1 MVYLKGELYFHVD
14 TFFTYLIVICK
25 YLQYD
30 NSYNKLCQAYNIYL
44 MYMYKFCHT
53 SVNYFISTTTPPF
66 NTFFPNVYITLTTY

>member
-1 MVYLKGELYFHVD
+1 M
-14 TFFTYLIVICK
+14 

-44 MYMYKFCHT
+44 MYMYKFFHT

>member
-1 MVYLKGELYFHVD
+1 MKFQAFHV
-14 TFFTYLIVICK
+14 
-25 YLQYD
+25 
-30 NSYNKLCQAYNIYL
+30 NPGEKLKKKDVNNDLSNFMSVFPNIYL